1 MVHSLK
7 KKILSQVPT
16 VASVF
21 VFLCVDITALFVDL
35 PPLLKKGN
43 LIMGPD
49 LVEFTPD
56 KYVSVTFSGMA
67 ASAW

>member
-1 MVHSLK
+1 MVHSFK
-7 KKILSQVPT
+7 KQILYQVTT

-49 LVEFTPD
+49 L
-56 KYVSVTFSGMA
+56 M
-67 ASAW
+67 